1 MLLKIGAFATNVVM
15 KAYGVPLP
23 SNITFLDDIK
33 DAVEIDVL
41 KTNINDLIGHFNR
54 LANDADSGFESGD
67 ADALA
72 QQYTT
77 WEEKDKSSGLET
89 CRVLR
94 QLLKHNKTTR
104 NWDNQDIIDI
114 SKLDRVVHGDSG
126 ACIWVGNDDKTLD
139 LATNEGFEPP
149 QLH

>member
-41 KTNINDLIGHFNR
+41 KTNINDLIGHFNE
-54 LANDADSGFESGD
+54 LANDTDSDFESDD

-72 QQYTT
+72 QRYTT
-77 WEEKDKSSGLET
+77 WEEKNNSSGLET

-94 QLLKHNKTTR
+94 QLLRYNKTTKYL
-104 NWDNQDIIDI
+104 DVQGIVDI
-114 SKLDRVVHGDSG
+114 SKLQRVVDRNSG
-126 ACIWVGNDDKTLD
+126 ACIWVGNDDENLD
-139 LATNEGFEPP
+139 LARSKGFEPS